1 MQAQIAVL
9 THGGI
14 SVIAVNQNA
23 RHIVEQVVASRQLV
37 NGLRIRR
44 FEHLKVKYVPIL
56 PGDVQVTEVGKT
68 VFKKNRGIAVKIEPQ
83 HGNVALCAAEFKC
96 RHIDLVRRTAGKQ
109 EQQTEQNQNGQ

>member
-44 FEHLKVKYVPIL
+44 FEHLKVKYVPVL
-56 PGDVQVTEVGKT
+56 PGDVQSAEVGEP
-68 VFKKNRGIAVKIEPQ
+68 VFKKNRGVAVKIEPQ
-83 HGNVALCAAEFKC
+83 HGNVALCAAEFEC
-96 RHIDLVRRTAGKQ
+96 GHIDLVRRAAGKQ
-109 EQQTEQNQNGQ
+109 E